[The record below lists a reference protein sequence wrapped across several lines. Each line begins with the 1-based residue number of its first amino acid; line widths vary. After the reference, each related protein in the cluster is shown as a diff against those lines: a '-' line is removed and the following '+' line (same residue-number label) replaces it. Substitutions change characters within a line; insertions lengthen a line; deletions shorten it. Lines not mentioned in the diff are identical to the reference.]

1 MALGIILIMAA
12 LIGVIY
18 GIVTKNKVWI
28 IASVIML
35 IIIAAIGVYFL
46 KNPY

>member
-12 LIGVIY
+12 LIGILY
-18 GIVTKNKVWI
+18 GIVRENRVLL

-35 IIIAAIGVYFL
+35 IAIAAIGLYFF